1 MTSSSQLPLLSP
13 NIPGWGDL
21 FMAAKGSLIIIG
33 GAEDKERDRLI
44 LKEVAKRV
52 GSGKLVV
59 TTLASE
65 IPHEVWDV
73 YDRAFDRLGIRKNI
87 EHLDIANAEDA
98 RDPKKLDQLKD
109 ASVVFMTGGDQLKIT
124 TKIGGSPIADRIFEI
139 YQNGGT
145 IAGTSA
151 GASVMSGTMLT
162 SGESDESHKIG
173 QLAMAPGLGLAKEFI
188 IDQHFAQRGRIG
200 RLLGAVA
207 MNPGVLGIG
216 IDEDTS
222 IIAQNNRFEVVGTN
236 AVYVVDGK
244 DVKHTNVTEAPK
256 ESTMGIFGV
265 RLHVLSHS
273 DIFDFETR
281 EPQVY
286 VAKESRK
293 DSDESRARH

>member
-1 MTSSSQLPLLSP
+1 
-13 NIPGWGDL
+13 
-21 FMAAKGSLIIIG
+21 MAAKGSLIIIG
-33 GAEDKERDRLI
+33 GAEDKERDRII
-44 LKEVAKRV
+44 LKEVASRV

-65 IPHEVWDV
+65 IPNEVWEV
-73 YDRAFDRLGIRKNI
+73 YDRAFDRLGIRKNL

-98 RDPKKLDQLKD
+98 RDPKKLEILKD

-162 SGESDESHKIG
+162 SGDSVESHKIG
-173 QLAMAPGLGLAKEFI
+173 TITMAPGLGLAQEFI

-207 MNPGVLGIG
+207 MNPGLLGIG

-222 IIAQNNRFEVVGTN
+222 IVVHEGKFKVLGTN

-273 DIFDFETR
+273 DIFDFTTR
-281 EPQVY
+281 EPQIY
-286 VAKESRK
+286 DAK
-293 DSDESRARH
+293 DSRRDSRDDRARH